1 MKFTSLSLINF
12 RSFKSKQAF
21 VFPKGAGFYLLIGI
35 NNENKSLG
43 PNGVGKSSL
52 WDALSFVLYGRTPRG
67 LGGTEITTRNAKGPT
82 EVELVFE
89 AAGTQQTILRTH
101 KPNSLMLNGQETTQE
116 EIDKLLQLGPDEFA
130 AAALKGQFAKTFLD
144 FSPADKLKA
153 FSTVLNLEIWEDLAQ
168 TSSKQCATAENQHQT
183 TTSKIQTITA
193 SQTILTR
200 ENQDNQERSVEWEIE
215 KQETEK
221 TILKELNDLEDKKHQ
236 LKKTNFEVD
245 KTTYRKIRAEVS
257 ENERILT
264 DIDNERLQLQ
274 REMDRTKDQISRV
287 ERDVQKINNASST
300 CPTCGAPLDKRH
312 KDREILE
319 LNKTRD
325 DLRNKLAV
333 LDVQFAKIKTQSKPI
348 LDKATALDQQLVQ
361 INKEMAVA
369 DHKVAEHQTKI
380 NDLTRQITTLNRK
393 LDEQKENP
401 YTAKIKNLTS
411 EIESNAASL
420 IILEK
425 EQKVAEWQITSRGFW
440 TKEFRNLR
448 LWLVESALQEFEVET
463 NLSLLE
469 LGLSGWSVKYA
480 CERITQAGTVSRGFT
495 VTILPPEERKDVK
508 WETFSGGETQRL
520 RVAAAVGLGN
530 LVRARTGINPSIEV
544 WDEPTQHLSE
554 EGVSSL
560 LAFFSD
566 RARSENRQ
574 IWLVDHHSHSAGDFD
589 GIYCVVKD
597 KNGSI
602 IHQEQ

>member
-1 MKFTSLSLINF
+1 MRFISLSLTNF
-12 RSFKSKQAF
+12 RSFKSKQTF
-21 VFPKGAGFYLLIGI
+21 VFPKGAGFYLLTGENRT
-35 NNENKSLG
+35 NNKLAS
-43 PNGVGKSSL
+43 NGAGKSSL

-67 LGGTEITTRNAKGPT
+67 LGGTEIATRNAKGPT

-89 AAGTQQTILRTH
+89 AAGTQQTLLRTH
-101 KPNSLMLNGQETTQE
+101 KPNSLSLNGTETTQE

-153 FSTVLNLEIWEDLAQ
+153 FSTALNLEIWEDLAQ
-168 TSSKQCATAENQHQT
+168 ISSKNCATAEAKNQEL
-183 TTSKIQTITA
+183 TSKIQTITA
-193 SQTILTR
+193 SQAILTR
-200 ENQDNQERSVEWEIE
+200 ELEDSKNRSSIWQEQSHNAYLQTLSE
-215 KQETEK
+215 KGKLE
-221 TILKELNDLEDKKHQ
+221 NDLAQ
-236 LKKTNFEVD
+236 LKKTSFEAD
-245 KTTYRKIRAEVS
+245 NTAYRKLKEQIRLCEYDLG
-257 ENERILT
+257 EIDREQLKLQKEINHNEFQI
-264 DIDNERLQLQ
+264 E
-274 REMDRTKDQISRV
+274 KSDQEIKKITGA
-287 ERDVQKINNASST
+287 DVT
-300 CPTCGAPLDKRH
+300 CPTCGQRLDERH
-312 KDREILE
+312 REKEIGSLKAARE
-319 LNKTRD
+319 VYVSR
-325 DLRNKLAV
+325 LAEV
-333 LDVQFAKIKTQSKPI
+333 NRKFAKIKTEIKPI
-348 LDKATALDQQLVQ
+348 LDKVNSLDQEL
-361 INKEMAVA
+361 NKATKEMNLA
-369 DHKVAEHQTKI
+369 DHKQAEHNNKI
-380 NDLTRQITTLNRK
+380 SDLTCQITNLSRK
-393 LDEQKENP
+393 LNEQQQNP
-401 YTAKIKNLTS
+401 YANKIKSLS
-411 EIESNAASL
+411 AEIESNAAGL
-420 IILEK
+420 ILFEK

-440 TKEFRNLR
+440 AKEFRNLR
-448 LWLVESALQEFEVET
+448 LWLVESALSEFEVET

-495 VTILPPEERKDVK
+495 VTILPPDERKDVK

-530 LVRARTGINPSIEV
+530 LVRARTGVNPSIEV

-597 KNGSI
+597 KNGST